1 VMNNRD
7 LNMVTWEQR
16 ILAGDRKFEASQD
29 LPDFPYSTYAQSLG
43 LGGCLLDNPGNVVTA
58 IEQAL
63 AAEKPFVVDVLCDP
77 EVPPL
82 PPHVSGQQVINYL
95 KAIAKGDPDGMRMV
109 RASIKQLFA

>member
-1 VMNNRD
+1 M
-7 LNMVTWEQR
+7 
-16 ILAGDRKFEASQD
+16 
-29 LPDFPYSTYAQSLG
+29 PDFPYSTYAQSLG
-43 LGGCLLDNPGNVVTA
+43 LGGYLLDNPDNVVMA

-95 KAIAKGDPDGMRMV
+95 KAIAKGDPDAMRMV

>member
-1 VMNNRD
+1 M
-7 LNMVTWEQR
+7 
-16 ILAGDRKFEASQD
+16 
-29 LPDFPYSTYAQSLG
+29 
-43 LGGCLLDNPGNVVTA
+43 A

-95 KAIAKGDPDGMRMV
+95 KSIAKGDPDAMRMV